1 MKFTYQELQSRVGD
15 KVGQFRGYPV
25 YCANIESYLH
35 EYSHEGN
42 AYLVY
47 DDANMLVVDDKAIGR
62 IKANGAIDY
71 FPSPIDY
78 NKYLETKGLS
88 DLEKQNQRTEV
99 EVPLSSKNMVETS
112 QISTYTQT
120 STPADFDINK
130 LAMDINLSSSELVE
144 SLLNSVFKN

>member
-1 MKFTYQELQSRVGD
+1 MRFTYQELQDRVGD

-25 YCANIESYLH
+25 YCVNIDSYLH

-78 NKYLETKGLS
+78 NRYLEAKGLS
-88 DLEKQNQRTEV
+88 DLKEQNQRTEV
-99 EVPLSSKNMVETS
+99 EVASPKNTVETS
-112 QISTYTQT
+112 QIPTYTQT
-120 STPADFDINK
+120 PAPADFDINK
-130 LAMDINLSSSELVE
+130 LTIDINLSSSELVE
-144 SLLNSVFKN
+144 SLLNSVFEN